1 MAQNSFDSHPT
12 FDESALEQLHE
23 LQVEGEPS
31 FVGGLIT
38 DYLQQVVELNASI
51 QKAASEADQL
61 ALEKGAHK
69 LKSSSAV
76 LGLAKLAA
84 ICFAIEDSARS
95 KTATLDQAHAL
106 EVAVPEAVTSLNS
119 YLVKI
124 GC

>member
-1 MAQNSFDSHPT
+1 MPESFDQYQT

-38 DYLQQVVELNASI
+38 DYLVQVQDLNEKI
-51 QKAASEADQL
+51 QSFEKNGDKTG
-61 ALEKGAHK
+61 LERAAHK

-84 ICFAIEDSARS
+84 ICYAIEEGARAGRP
-95 KTATLDQAHAL
+95 TATLVQAIEL
-106 EVAVPEAVTSLNS
+106 AVPESVSRLQS
-119 YLVKI
+119 YLATLK
-124 GC
+124 